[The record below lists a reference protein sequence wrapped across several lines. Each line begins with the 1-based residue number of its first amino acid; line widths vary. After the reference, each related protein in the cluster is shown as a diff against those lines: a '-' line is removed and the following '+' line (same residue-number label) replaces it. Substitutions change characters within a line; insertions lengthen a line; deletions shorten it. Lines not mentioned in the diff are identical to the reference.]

1 MKSVFSQLPSIKLT
15 IESKRNKDSKLSA
28 SSNSKSCKCKSVLV
42 VSDDSETTSLI
53 ESAVF
58 KIDANGIDRALDC
71 DNAIEVLSLK
81 LTAMCCT
88 DTYDIIFITLE
99 SEFLQQNII
108 VRIIETIELWNEKL
122 RSKGRKAIQSP

>member
-1 MKSVFSQLPSIKLT
+1 M
-15 IESKRNKDSKLSA
+15 
-28 SSNSKSCKCKSVLV
+28 LV

-122 RSKGRKAIQSP
+122 CSKGRKAIQSP